1 MSPNRC
7 RVCLCSLELR
17 VSTQSMTDLKEKF
30 LYVTGIITHEEQP
43 QVVCKFCVNEL
54 DDAFKFKK
62 KCEETEKCLLQEKV
76 KLEMALEDFAQ
87 ISAVEDFFKEVS
99 EELVKREEDELENYV
114 QECPILVEDTQQPS
128 ENCKTFGKKKTKK
141 LRNKN
146 KNEKSLKTKSD
157 EPQEKLYRSCAIC
170 YKAYSMTY
178 LPIHLREVHGKL
190 SKELICDICNCT
202 FKGKASITEHMK
214 RKHMTKRYACL
225 YCKLTFPTSGAKRTH
240 EIRYHT
246 LEFSHH
252 CGICNLKFINAVEYR
267 KHITTHTGELNF
279 NCYCG
284 KKFARKQSK
293 HNECMFMHYLLPFI
307 VLRV

>member
-7 RVCLCSLELR
+7 RVCLCSLDLT
-17 VSTQSMTDLKEKF
+17 SATQTMTNLKEKF

-43 QVVCKFCVNEL
+43 QVICKFCVGEL
-54 DDAFKFKK
+54 EDAFKFKK

-99 EELVKREEDELENYV
+99 EELIKREEDELENNAGI
-114 QECPILVEDTQQPS
+114 QECATVEQNTS
-128 ENCKTFGKKKTKK
+128 AKKKTINLSNKK
-141 LRNKN
+141 
-146 KNEKSLKTKSD
+146 KSGKSRPKITKAKPD
-157 EPQEKLYRSCAIC
+157 TEHEKLYRSCAIC
-170 YKAYSMTY
+170 DNAYSITY
-178 LPIHLREVHGKL
+178 LPVHLREVHGKL
-190 SKELICDICNCT
+190 SNEFLCDICNGT
-202 FKGKASITEHMK
+202 FKGKASLTEHMK
-214 RKHMTKRYACL
+214 RKHMTKRYVCS
-225 YCKLTFPTSGAKRTH
+225 YCKLTFPTSGMKRTH

-279 NCYCG
+279 SCDCG

-293 HNECMFMHYLLPFI
+293 HNKCMLIPRMYLIHKFQI
-307 VLRV
+307 